1 MSNHNDSD
9 AQIDLLLQQ
18 RGAVPDSQPLAERI
32 IAVSSQ
38 AEQYVDSPLPTYQS
52 KSLFSKLRSGFGM
65 NFGLERFASPLTLAT
80 AVVLLV
86 VVFSTNILTPPNTS
100 PIDNSPTDISPSR
113 AQQISQNTP
122 EINDMIVNSTD
133 QESGIPTLLASEDVA
148 AVEMELAQLDTQI
161 DTDEFSWD
169 ALLLLQDEMSFAQL

>member
-100 PIDNSPTDISPSR
+100 PIDNSPSR

-133 QESGIPTLLASEDVA
+133 QESGLPTLLASEDLA